1 MKDTPKP
8 RQIEIFRLLMTSG
21 VPLDIN
27 LLKEKLQKSERT
39 IRYDIQD
46 LKRICQEYG
55 IEIGYL
61 TKKGYFIPAAQK
73 PECSALLVQ
82 WDSGGKNS
90 FVDDEEEKRFTS
102 LFFYLFVQ
110 KGYVTAEK
118 LAEVYLASKS
128 TLTRGLGRLEEYF
141 GNSFILEIRKAQGYR
156 LKGDEL
162 TLRKKAVELLAA
174 RFQGS
179 YTADDWFLLLPEEL
193 KSKISIQNMRD
204 ISRSIRQVNG
214 KYNIW
219 ISNTA
224 YLNLMSYCIA
234 RHVRLPVLE
243 STGEKPEEQEA
254 YASELLRE
262 LSAEEKTRETAREL
276 SWLQEVLRDYGIST
290 EGYRVKDEILKRIMR
305 RIMSYLENG
314 EERESFELQS
324 LRRDLEEHL
333 KNYLTMSGSD
343 RQEEENAYVL
353 QEIQEYYYSY
363 FQLAEKLAEIIE
375 DEIGQKLG
383 VMEICYLAV
392 YLYKNGIQAESER
405 KNVMVVCATGKGLSH
420 FLTLRIKHVFPML
433 NVVGQVSPYQL
444 LKASDLK
451 GVDFAISTIPLENS
465 VVPVVKISGVLLA
478 EDIQRIQDFLK
489 YGKLVDDIPMKQKN
503 EASFQA
509 KPDITVS
516 AQLSQKN
523 SGENLA
529 EAAGT
534 MSNLIL
540 ALLEYV
546 AKLPPQIRMSRDAML
561 GLVIHMSMAVKR
573 WLSGEVTEDPT
584 GEFNQEYYR
593 VKKEY
598 PDVFLI
604 MEKFFEMAEN
614 TLQVRIPISERTA
627 FFLYIIEE
635 E

>member
-82 WDSGGKNS
+82 WDSGGKSS
-90 FVDDEEEKRFTS
+90 FVDGEEEKRFTS

-141 GNSFILEIRKAQGYR
+141 GNSFTLEIRKAQGYR

-193 KSKISIQNMRD
+193 KSKISIQNIRD

-262 LSAEEKTRETAREL
+262 LSSEEKTRETAREL

-465 VVPVVKISGVLLA
+465 MVPVVKISGVLLA

-546 AKLPPQIRMSRDAML
+546 AKLPPQIRISRDAML

>member
-1 MKDTPKP
+1 M
-8 RQIEIFRLLMTSG
+8 
-21 VPLDIN
+21 
-27 LLKEKLQKSERT
+27 
-39 IRYDIQD
+39 
-46 LKRICQEYG
+46 
-55 IEIGYL
+55 
-61 TKKGYFIPAAQK
+61 
-73 PECSALLVQ
+73 
-82 WDSGGKNS
+82 
-90 FVDDEEEKRFTS
+90 
-102 LFFYLFVQ
+102 
-110 KGYVTAEK
+110 TAEK

-193 KSKISIQNMRD
+193 KSKISIQNIRD

-546 AKLPPQIRMSRDAML
+546 AKLPPQIRISRDAML

-584 GEFNQEYYR
+584 GEFNQKYYR

>member
-1 MKDTPKP
+1 MREIPKP
-8 RQIEIFRLLMTSG
+8 RQIEIFRQLMMAG
-21 VPLDIN
+21 VPLDIAT
-27 LLKEKLQKSERT
+27 LKEKLQKSERT
-39 IRYDIQD
+39 IRYDMQD

-73 PECSALLVQ
+73 PDCSALLVQ
-82 WDSGGKNS
+82 WDSGSKGS
-90 FVDDEEEKRFTS
+90 FVDGDEEQRFAS
-102 LFFYLFVQ
+102 LFFYLFSQ

-141 GNSFILEIRKAQGYR
+141 GGSFRLDIRKAQGYR
-156 LKGDEL
+156 LEGDEL
-162 TLRKKAVELLAA
+162 TLRKQAVKLLTKLCEEDSRGCNRQELQ
-174 RFQGS
+174 R
-179 YTADDWFLLLPEEL
+179 
-193 KSKISIQNMRD
+193 
-204 ISRSIRQVNG
+204 
-214 KYNIW
+214 
-219 ISNTA
+219 
-224 YLNLMSYCIA
+224 
-234 RHVRLPVLE
+234 
-243 STGEKPEEQEA
+243 
-254 YASELLRE
+254 
-262 LSAEEKTRETAREL
+262 LSA
-276 SWLQEVLRDYGIST
+276 VLRDYGVCT
-290 EGYRVKDEILKRIMR
+290 EGYRVRDEILERIME

-451 GVDFAISTIPLENS
+451 GVDFAISTISLENS
-465 VVPVVKISGVLLA
+465 LVPVVKISGVLLA

-489 YGKLVDDIPMKQKN
+489 YGKLVDELPMKQKN
-503 EASFQA
+503 QASFQS
-509 KPDITVS
+509 KPEMPVS
-516 AQLSQKN
+516 VQLQGQN
-523 SGENLA
+523 SGKNLA

-534 MSNLIL
+534 MSDLIL

-546 AKLPPQIRMSRDAML
+546 AKLPPQIRMGQDAML

-573 WLSGEVTEDPT
+573 WLSGEVTEDPN

-604 MEKFFEMAEN
+604 MEKFFEMAET

>member
-141 GNSFILEIRKAQGYR
+141 SNSFILEIRKAQGYR

-193 KSKISIQNMRD
+193 KSKISIQNIRD

-314 EERESFELQS
+314 EDRESFELQS

-516 AQLSQKN
+516 AQLSRKN

>member
-1 MKDTPKP
+1 MREIPKP
-8 RQIEIFRLLMTSG
+8 RQIEIFRQLMMAG
-21 VPLDIN
+21 VPLDIAT
-27 LLKEKLQKSERT
+27 LKEKLQKSERT
-39 IRYDIQD
+39 IRYDMQD

-73 PECSALLVQ
+73 PDCSALLVQ
-82 WDSGGKNS
+82 WDSGSKGS
-90 FVDDEEEKRFTS
+90 FVDGDEEQRFAS
-102 LFFYLFVQ
+102 LFFYLFSQ

-141 GNSFILEIRKAQGYR
+141 GGSFRLDIRKAQGYR
-156 LKGDEL
+156 LEGNEL
-162 TLRKKAVELLAA
+162 TLRKQAVKLLTKLCEEDSRGCNRQELQ
-174 RFQGS
+174 R
-179 YTADDWFLLLPEEL
+179 
-193 KSKISIQNMRD
+193 
-204 ISRSIRQVNG
+204 
-214 KYNIW
+214 
-219 ISNTA
+219 
-224 YLNLMSYCIA
+224 
-234 RHVRLPVLE
+234 
-243 STGEKPEEQEA
+243 
-254 YASELLRE
+254 
-262 LSAEEKTRETAREL
+262 LSA
-276 SWLQEVLRDYGIST
+276 VLRDYGVCT
-290 EGYRVKDEILKRIMR
+290 EGYRVRDEILERIME

-489 YGKLVDDIPMKQKN
+489 YGKLVDELPMKQKN
-503 EASFQA
+503 QASFQS
-509 KPDITVS
+509 KPEMPVS
-516 AQLSQKN
+516 VQLQGQN
-523 SGENLA
+523 SGKNLA

-534 MSNLIL
+534 MSDLIL

-546 AKLPPQIRMSRDAML
+546 AKLPPQIRMGQDAML

-573 WLSGEVTEDPT
+573 WLSGEVTEDPN

-604 MEKFFEMAEN
+604 MEKFFEMAET

>member
-128 TLTRGLGRLEEYF
+128 TLTRGLGRLEGYF

-193 KSKISIQNMRD
+193 KSKISIQNIRD

-262 LSAEEKTRETAREL
+262 LSAEEKIRETAREL

-489 YGKLVDDIPMKQKN
+489 YGKLVDELPMKQKN
-503 EASFQA
+503 QASFQS
-509 KPDITVS
+509 KPEMPVS
-516 AQLSQKN
+516 VQLQGQD
-523 SGENLA
+523 SGKNLA

-534 MSNLIL
+534 MSDLIL

-546 AKLPPQIRMSRDAML
+546 AKLPPQIRMGQDAML

>member
-82 WDSGGKNS
+82 WDSGGKSS
-90 FVDDEEEKRFTS
+90 FVDGEEEKRFTS

-141 GNSFILEIRKAQGYR
+141 GNSFTLEIRKAQGYR

-193 KSKISIQNMRD
+193 KSKISIQNIRD

-546 AKLPPQIRMSRDAML
+546 AKLPPQIRISRDAML

-573 WLSGEVTEDPT
+573 WLSGEVTEDPS
-584 GEFNQEYYR
+584 GEFNQKYYR

>member
-1 MKDTPKP
+1 MREIPKP
-8 RQIEIFRLLMTSG
+8 RQIEIFRQLMMAG
-21 VPLDIN
+21 VPLDIGT
-27 LLKEKLQKSERT
+27 LKEKLQKSERT
-39 IRYDIQD
+39 IRYDMQD

-73 PECSALLVQ
+73 PDCSALLVQ
-82 WDSGGKNS
+82 WDSGSKGS
-90 FVDDEEEKRFTS
+90 FVDGDEEQRFAS
-102 LFFYLFVQ
+102 LFFYLFTQ

-141 GNSFILEIRKAQGYR
+141 GGSFGLDIRKAQGYR
-156 LKGDEL
+156 LEGDEL
-162 TLRKKAVELLAA
+162 TLRKQAVKLLTA
-174 RFQGS
+174 RFMGS
-179 YTADDWFLLLPEEL
+179 YTAEDWYLLLPEEL
-193 KSKISIQNMRD
+193 KSRVTGQ
-204 ISRSIRQVNG
+204 SIRDMSRKIRQLNG
-214 KYNIW
+214 KYNVW
-219 ISNTA
+219 ISNTV
-224 YLNLMSYCIA
+224 YLNLLSYCI
-234 RHVRLPVLE
+234 VRQIRAAVLE
-243 STGEKPEEQEA
+243 ESREELNAEEG
-254 YASELLRE
+254 YPFELLTKLCEEESRGCNRQE
-262 LSAEEKTRETAREL
+262 LQWLSA
-276 SWLQEVLRDYGIST
+276 VLRDYGVCT
-290 EGYRVKDEILKRIMR
+290 EGYRVRDEILDRIMD

-324 LRRDLEEHL
+324 LRRDLEEHI
-333 KNYLTMSGSD
+333 KNYLTMSEAEH
-343 RQEEENAYVL
+343 QAEENTYVL
-353 QEIQEYYYSY
+353 REIQEYYYSY
-363 FQLAEKLAEIIE
+363 FQLAGKLGEIIE
-375 DEIGQKLG
+375 EEIGQKLD

-405 KNVMVVCATGKGLSH
+405 KNVLVVCATGKGLSH

-444 LKASDLK
+444 LRASDLK
-451 GVDFAISTIPLENS
+451 NVDFAISTIPLENS
-465 VVPVVKISGVLLA
+465 LVPVVKISGVLLA

-489 YGKLVDDIPMKQKN
+489 YGKLVDELPMKQKN
-503 EASFQA
+503 QASFQS
-509 KPDITVS
+509 KPEMSVS
-516 AQLSQKN
+516 VQLRGQN
-523 SGENLA
+523 SGKNLA

-534 MSNLIL
+534 MSDLIL

-546 AKLPPQIRMSRDAML
+546 AKLPPQIRMGQDAML

-604 MEKFFEMAEN
+604 MEKFFEMAET

>member
-82 WDSGGKNS
+82 WDSGGKSS
-90 FVDDEEEKRFTS
+90 FVDGEEEKRFTS

-141 GNSFILEIRKAQGYR
+141 GNSFTLEIRKAQGYR

-193 KSKISIQNMRD
+193 KSKISIQNIRD
-204 ISRSIRQVNG
+204 ISRSIRQING

-546 AKLPPQIRMSRDAML
+546 AKLPPQIRISRDAML

>member
-193 KSKISIQNMRD
+193 KSKISIQNIRD

-243 STGEKPEEQEA
+243 GTGEKPEEQEA

-363 FQLAEKLAEIIE
+363 FQLAEKLAEIID

>member
-193 KSKISIQNMRD
+193 KSKISIQNIRD

-465 VVPVVKISGVLLA
+465 LVPVVKISGVLLA

>member
-1 MKDTPKP
+1 
-8 RQIEIFRLLMTSG
+8 
-21 VPLDIN
+21 
-27 LLKEKLQKSERT
+27 
-39 IRYDIQD
+39 
-46 LKRICQEYG
+46 
-55 IEIGYL
+55 
-61 TKKGYFIPAAQK
+61 
-73 PECSALLVQ
+73 
-82 WDSGGKNS
+82 
-90 FVDDEEEKRFTS
+90 
-102 LFFYLFVQ
+102 
-110 KGYVTAEK
+110 
-118 LAEVYLASKS
+118 
-128 TLTRGLGRLEEYF
+128 
-141 GNSFILEIRKAQGYR
+141 
-156 LKGDEL
+156 
-162 TLRKKAVELLAA
+162 
-174 RFQGS
+174 
-179 YTADDWFLLLPEEL
+179 
-193 KSKISIQNMRD
+193 
-204 ISRSIRQVNG
+204 
-214 KYNIW
+214 
-219 ISNTA
+219 
-224 YLNLMSYCIA
+224 
-234 RHVRLPVLE
+234 
-243 STGEKPEEQEA
+243 
-254 YASELLRE
+254 
-262 LSAEEKTRETAREL
+262 
-276 SWLQEVLRDYGIST
+276 
-290 EGYRVKDEILKRIMR
+290 
-305 RIMSYLENG
+305 
-314 EERESFELQS
+314 
-324 LRRDLEEHL
+324 
-333 KNYLTMSGSD
+333 
-343 RQEEENAYVL
+343 
-353 QEIQEYYYSY
+353 
-363 FQLAEKLAEIIE
+363 
-375 DEIGQKLG
+375 
-383 VMEICYLAV
+383 
-392 YLYKNGIQAESER
+392 
-405 KNVMVVCATGKGLSH
+405 
-420 FLTLRIKHVFPML
+420 ML

-546 AKLPPQIRMSRDAML
+546 AKLPPQIRISRDAML

>member
-82 WDSGGKNS
+82 WDSGGKSS
-90 FVDDEEEKRFTS
+90 FVDGEEEKRFTS

-141 GNSFILEIRKAQGYR
+141 GNSFTLEIRKAQGYR

-193 KSKISIQNMRD
+193 KSKISIQNIRD

-546 AKLPPQIRMSRDAML
+546 AKLPPQIRISRDAML

-584 GEFNQEYYR
+584 GEFNQKYYR

>member
-1 MKDTPKP
+1 MREIPKP
-8 RQIEIFRLLMTSG
+8 RQIEIFRQLMMAG
-21 VPLDIN
+21 VPLDIAT
-27 LLKEKLQKSERT
+27 LKEKLQKSERT
-39 IRYDIQD
+39 IRYDMQD

-73 PECSALLVQ
+73 PDCSALLVQ
-82 WDSGGKNS
+82 WDSGSKGS
-90 FVDDEEEKRFTS
+90 FVDGDEEQRFAS
-102 LFFYLFVQ
+102 LFFYLFTQ

-141 GNSFILEIRKAQGYR
+141 GGSFGLDIRKAQGYR
-156 LKGDEL
+156 LEGDEL
-162 TLRKKAVELLAA
+162 TLRKQAVKLLTA
-174 RFQGS
+174 RFMGS
-179 YTADDWFLLLPEEL
+179 YTAEDWYLLLPEEL
-193 KSKISIQNMRD
+193 KSRVTGQ
-204 ISRSIRQVNG
+204 SIRDMSQKIRQLNG
-214 KYNIW
+214 KYNVW
-219 ISNTA
+219 ISNTV
-224 YLNLMSYCIA
+224 YLNLLSYCI
-234 RHVRLPVLE
+234 VRQIRTAVLE
-243 STGEKPEEQEA
+243 ESREELDTEEG
-254 YASELLRE
+254 YPFELLTKLCEEESRGCNRQE
-262 LSAEEKTRETAREL
+262 LQWLSA
-276 SWLQEVLRDYGIST
+276 VLRDYGICT
-290 EGYRVKDEILKRIMR
+290 EGYRVRDEILERIME

-324 LRRDLEEHL
+324 LRRDLEEHI
-333 KNYLTMSGSD
+333 KNYLTMSETEH
-343 RQEEENAYVL
+343 QEEENTYVL
-353 QEIQEYYYSY
+353 REIQEYYYSY
-363 FQLAEKLAEIIE
+363 FQLAGKLGEIIE
-375 DEIGQKLG
+375 EEIGQKLD

-405 KNVMVVCATGKGLSH
+405 KNVLVVCATGKGLSH

-444 LKASDLK
+444 LRASDLK
-451 GVDFAISTIPLENS
+451 NVDFAISTIPLENS
-465 VVPVVKISGVLLA
+465 LVPVVKISGVLLA

-489 YGKLVDDIPMKQKN
+489 YGKLVDELPMKQKN
-503 EASFQA
+503 QASFQS
-509 KPDITVS
+509 KPEMPVS
-516 AQLSQKN
+516 VQLRGQN
-523 SGENLA
+523 SGKNLA

-534 MSNLIL
+534 MSDLIL

-546 AKLPPQIRMSRDAML
+546 AKLPPQIRMGQDAML
-561 GLVIHMSMAVKR
+561 GLVVHMSMAVKR

-604 MEKFFEMAEN
+604 MEKFFEMAET

>member
-82 WDSGGKNS
+82 WDSGGKSS
-90 FVDDEEEKRFTS
+90 FVDGEEEKRFTS

-141 GNSFILEIRKAQGYR
+141 GNSFTLEIRKAQGYR

-193 KSKISIQNMRD
+193 KSKISIQNIRD

-465 VVPVVKISGVLLA
+465 MVPVVKISGVLLA

-584 GEFNQEYYR
+584 GEFNQKYYR

>member
-82 WDSGGKNS
+82 WDSGGKSN

-141 GNSFILEIRKAQGYR
+141 GNSFTLEIRKAQGYR

-193 KSKISIQNMRD
+193 KSKISIQNIRD

-234 RHVRLPVLE
+234 RHVRLPVME

-276 SWLQEVLRDYGIST
+276 SWLQEVLHDYGIST

-405 KNVMVVCATGKGLSH
+405 TNVMVVCATGKGLSH

-584 GEFNQEYYR
+584 GEFNQKYYR

>member
-1 MKDTPKP
+1 MREIPKP
-8 RQIEIFRLLMTSG
+8 RQIEIFRQLMMAG
-21 VPLDIN
+21 VPLDIAT
-27 LLKEKLQKSERT
+27 LKEKLQKSERT
-39 IRYDIQD
+39 IRYDMQD

-73 PECSALLVQ
+73 PDCSALLVQ
-82 WDSGGKNS
+82 WDSGSKGS
-90 FVDDEEEKRFTS
+90 FVDGDEEQRFAS
-102 LFFYLFVQ
+102 LFFYLFSQ

-141 GNSFILEIRKAQGYR
+141 GGSFRLDIRKAQGYR
-156 LKGDEL
+156 LEGDEL
-162 TLRKKAVELLAA
+162 TLRKQAVKLLTKLCEEDSRGCNRQELQ
-174 RFQGS
+174 R
-179 YTADDWFLLLPEEL
+179 
-193 KSKISIQNMRD
+193 
-204 ISRSIRQVNG
+204 
-214 KYNIW
+214 
-219 ISNTA
+219 
-224 YLNLMSYCIA
+224 
-234 RHVRLPVLE
+234 
-243 STGEKPEEQEA
+243 
-254 YASELLRE
+254 
-262 LSAEEKTRETAREL
+262 LSA
-276 SWLQEVLRDYGIST
+276 VLRDYGVCT
-290 EGYRVKDEILKRIMR
+290 EGYRVRDEILERIME

-546 AKLPPQIRMSRDAML
+546 AKLPPQIRISRDAML

>member
-193 KSKISIQNMRD
+193 KSKISIQNIRD

-224 YLNLMSYCIA
+224 YLNLMSYCMRGMCA
-234 RHVRLPVLE
+234 SRCWKALE
-243 STGEKPEEQEA
+243 KSRKSRRP
-254 YASELLRE
+254 
-262 LSAEEKTRETAREL
+262 TRP
-276 SWLQEVLRDYGIST
+276 SFCGSS
-290 EGYRVKDEILKRIMR
+290 R
-305 RIMSYLENG
+305 RRRRPG
-314 EERESFELQS
+314 RQPGSF
-324 LRRDLEEHL
+324 R
-333 KNYLTMSGSD
+333 G
-343 RQEEENAYVL
+343 
-353 QEIQEYYYSY
+353 
-363 FQLAEKLAEIIE
+363 F
-375 DEIGQKLG
+375 
-383 VMEICYLAV
+383 
-392 YLYKNGIQAESER
+392 R
-405 KNVMVVCATGKGLSH
+405 KFFV
-420 FLTLRIKHVFPML
+420 
-433 NVVGQVSPYQL
+433 
-444 LKASDLK
+444 
-451 GVDFAISTIPLENS
+451 
-465 VVPVVKISGVLLA
+465 
-478 EDIQRIQDFLK
+478 
-489 YGKLVDDIPMKQKN
+489 
-503 EASFQA
+503 
-509 KPDITVS
+509 
-516 AQLSQKN
+516 
-523 SGENLA
+523 
-529 EAAGT
+529 
-534 MSNLIL
+534 
-540 ALLEYV
+540 
-546 AKLPPQIRMSRDAML
+546 
-561 GLVIHMSMAVKR
+561 
-573 WLSGEVTEDPT
+573 
-584 GEFNQEYYR
+584 
-593 VKKEY
+593 
-598 PDVFLI
+598 I
-604 MEKFFEMAEN
+604 MESAP
-614 TLQVRIPISERTA
+614 RAIGSRTR
-627 FFLYIIEE
+627 F
-635 E
+635 

>member
-141 GNSFILEIRKAQGYR
+141 GNSFTLEIRKAQGYR

-179 YTADDWFLLLPEEL
+179 YTADDGFLLLPEEL
-193 KSKISIQNMRD
+193 KSKISIQNIRD

-262 LSAEEKTRETAREL
+262 LSVEEKTRETAREL

-305 RIMSYLENG
+305 QIMSYLENG

-534 MSNLIL
+534 MSNLSL

>member
-82 WDSGGKNS
+82 WDSGGKSS
-90 FVDDEEEKRFTS
+90 FVDGEEEKRFTS

-141 GNSFILEIRKAQGYR
+141 GNSFTLEIRKAQGYR

-193 KSKISIQNMRD
+193 KSKISIQNIRD

-254 YASELLRE
+254 YASELLRK

-465 VVPVVKISGVLLA
+465 MVPVVKISGVLLA

-546 AKLPPQIRMSRDAML
+546 AKLPPQIRISRDAML

-584 GEFNQEYYR
+584 GEFNQKYYR

>member
-82 WDSGGKNS
+82 WDSGGKSS
-90 FVDDEEEKRFTS
+90 FVDGEEEKRFTS

-141 GNSFILEIRKAQGYR
+141 GNSFTLEIRKAQGYR

-162 TLRKKAVELLAA
+162 TLRKKAVELLEA

-193 KSKISIQNMRD
+193 KSKISIQNIRD

-584 GEFNQEYYR
+584 GEFNQKYYR

>member
-1 MKDTPKP
+1 MREIPKP
-8 RQIEIFRLLMTSG
+8 RQIEIFRQLMMAG
-21 VPLDIN
+21 VPLDIAT
-27 LLKEKLQKSERT
+27 LKEKLQKSERT
-39 IRYDIQD
+39 IRYDMQD

-73 PECSALLVQ
+73 PDCSALLVQ
-82 WDSGGKNS
+82 WDSGSKGS
-90 FVDDEEEKRFTS
+90 FVDGDEEQRFAS
-102 LFFYLFVQ
+102 LFFYLFSQ

-141 GNSFILEIRKAQGYR
+141 GGSFRLDIRKAQGYR
-156 LKGDEL
+156 LEGDEL
-162 TLRKKAVELLAA
+162 TLRKQAVKLLTKLCEEDSRGCNRQELQ
-174 RFQGS
+174 R
-179 YTADDWFLLLPEEL
+179 
-193 KSKISIQNMRD
+193 
-204 ISRSIRQVNG
+204 
-214 KYNIW
+214 
-219 ISNTA
+219 
-224 YLNLMSYCIA
+224 
-234 RHVRLPVLE
+234 
-243 STGEKPEEQEA
+243 
-254 YASELLRE
+254 
-262 LSAEEKTRETAREL
+262 LSA
-276 SWLQEVLRDYGIST
+276 VLRDYGVCT
-290 EGYRVKDEILKRIMR
+290 EGYRVRDEILERIME

-489 YGKLVDDIPMKQKN
+489 YGKLVDELPMKQKN
-503 EASFQA
+503 QASFQS
-509 KPDITVS
+509 KPEMPVS
-516 AQLSQKN
+516 VQLQGQN
-523 SGENLA
+523 SGKNLA

-534 MSNLIL
+534 MSDLIL

-546 AKLPPQIRMSRDAML
+546 AKLPPQIRMGQDAML

-573 WLSGEVTEDPT
+573 WLSGEVTEDPN
-584 GEFNQEYYR
+584 GEFNQEY
-593 VKKEY
+593 
-598 PDVFLI
+598 
-604 MEKFFEMAEN
+604 
-614 TLQVRIPISERTA
+614 
-627 FFLYIIEE
+627 
-635 E
+635 

>member
-1 MKDTPKP
+1 MKDTPKL

-82 WDSGGKNS
+82 WDSGGKSS
-90 FVDDEEEKRFTS
+90 FVDGEEEKRFTS

-141 GNSFILEIRKAQGYR
+141 GNSFTLEIRKAQGYR

-193 KSKISIQNMRD
+193 KSKISIQNIRD

-405 KNVMVVCATGKGLSH
+405 KNVMVVCVTGKGLSH

-546 AKLPPQIRMSRDAML
+546 AKLPPQIRISRDAML
-561 GLVIHMSMAVKR
+561 GLVVHMSMAVKR

>member
-1 MKDTPKP
+1 MREIPKP
-8 RQIEIFRLLMTSG
+8 RQIEIFRQLMMAG
-21 VPLDIN
+21 VPLDIAT
-27 LLKEKLQKSERT
+27 LKEKLQKSERT
-39 IRYDIQD
+39 IRYDMQD

-73 PECSALLVQ
+73 PDCSALLVQ
-82 WDSGGKNS
+82 WDSGSKGS
-90 FVDDEEEKRFTS
+90 FVDGDEEQRFAS
-102 LFFYLFVQ
+102 LFFYLFTQ

-141 GNSFILEIRKAQGYR
+141 GGSFGLDIRKAQGYR
-156 LKGDEL
+156 LEGDEL
-162 TLRKKAVELLAA
+162 TLRKQAVKLLTA
-174 RFQGS
+174 RFMGS
-179 YTADDWFLLLPEEL
+179 YTAEDWYLLLPEEL
-193 KSKISIQNMRD
+193 KSRVTGQ
-204 ISRSIRQVNG
+204 SIRDMSRKIRQLNG
-214 KYNIW
+214 KYNVW
-219 ISNTA
+219 ISNTV
-224 YLNLMSYCIA
+224 YLNLLSYCI
-234 RHVRLPVLE
+234 VRQIRAAVLE
-243 STGEKPEEQEA
+243 ESREELNAEEG
-254 YASELLRE
+254 YPFELLTKLCEEESRGCNRQE
-262 LSAEEKTRETAREL
+262 LQWLSA
-276 SWLQEVLRDYGIST
+276 VLRDYGVCT
-290 EGYRVKDEILKRIMR
+290 EGYRVRDEILDRIMD
-305 RIMSYLENG
+305 RIMSYLESG

-324 LRRDLEEHL
+324 LRRDLEEHI
-333 KNYLTMSGSD
+333 KNYLTMSEAEH
-343 RQEEENAYVL
+343 QAEENTYVL
-353 QEIQEYYYSY
+353 REIQEYYYSY
-363 FQLAEKLAEIIE
+363 FQLAGKLGEIIE
-375 DEIGQKLG
+375 EEIGQKLD

-405 KNVMVVCATGKGLSH
+405 KNVLVVCATGKGLSH

-444 LKASDLK
+444 LRVSDLK
-451 GVDFAISTIPLENS
+451 NVDFAISTIPLENS
-465 VVPVVKISGVLLA
+465 LVPVVKISGVLLA

-489 YGKLVDDIPMKQKN
+489 YGKLVDELPMKQKN
-503 EASFQA
+503 QASFQS
-509 KPDITVS
+509 KPEMPVS
-516 AQLSQKN
+516 VQLRGQN
-523 SGENLA
+523 SGKNLA

-534 MSNLIL
+534 MSDLIL

-546 AKLPPQIRMSRDAML
+546 AKLPPQIRMGQDAML

-604 MEKFFEMAEN
+604 MEKFFEMAET

>member
-1 MKDTPKP
+1 MREIPKP
-8 RQIEIFRLLMTSG
+8 RQIEIFRQLMMAG
-21 VPLDIN
+21 VPLDIAT
-27 LLKEKLQKSERT
+27 LKEKLQKSERT
-39 IRYDIQD
+39 IRYDMQD

-73 PECSALLVQ
+73 PDCSALLVQ
-82 WDSGGKNS
+82 WDSGSKGS
-90 FVDDEEEKRFTS
+90 FVDGDEEQRFAS
-102 LFFYLFVQ
+102 LFFYLFTQ

-141 GNSFILEIRKAQGYR
+141 GGSFGLDIRKAQGYR
-156 LKGDEL
+156 LEGDEL
-162 TLRKKAVELLAA
+162 TFRKQAVKLLTA
-174 RFQGS
+174 RFMGS
-179 YTADDWFLLLPEEL
+179 YTAEDWYLLLPEEL
-193 KSKISIQNMRD
+193 KSRVTGQ
-204 ISRSIRQVNG
+204 SIRDMSRKIRQLNG
-214 KYNIW
+214 KYNVW
-219 ISNTA
+219 ISNTV
-224 YLNLMSYCIA
+224 YLNLLSYCI
-234 RHVRLPVLE
+234 VRQIRAAVLE
-243 STGEKPEEQEA
+243 ESWEELDAEEG
-254 YASELLRE
+254 YPFELLTKLCEEESRGCNRQE
-262 LSAEEKTRETAREL
+262 LQWLSA
-276 SWLQEVLRDYGIST
+276 VLRDYGVCT
-290 EGYRVKDEILKRIMR
+290 EGYRVRDEILDRIMD

-324 LRRDLEEHL
+324 LRRDLEEHI
-333 KNYLTMSGSD
+333 KNYLTMSEAEH
-343 RQEEENAYVL
+343 QAEENTYVL
-353 QEIQEYYYSY
+353 REIQEYYYSY
-363 FQLAEKLAEIIE
+363 FQLAGKLGEIIE
-375 DEIGQKLG
+375 EEIGQKLD

-405 KNVMVVCATGKGLSH
+405 KNVLVVCATGKGLSH

-444 LKASDLK
+444 LRASDLK
-451 GVDFAISTIPLENS
+451 NVDFAISTIPLENS
-465 VVPVVKISGVLLA
+465 LVPVVKISGVLLA

-489 YGKLVDDIPMKQKN
+489 YGKLVDELPMKQKN
-503 EASFQA
+503 QASFQS
-509 KPDITVS
+509 KPEIPVS
-516 AQLSQKN
+516 VQLQGQN
-523 SGENLA
+523 SGKNLA

-534 MSNLIL
+534 MSDLIL

-546 AKLPPQIRMSRDAML
+546 AKLPPQIRMGQDAML

-604 MEKFFEMAEN
+604 MEKFFEMAET

>member
-193 KSKISIQNMRD
+193 KSKISIQNIRD

-363 FQLAEKLAEIIE
+363 FQLAEKLAEIID

>member
-82 WDSGGKNS
+82 WDSGGKSS
-90 FVDDEEEKRFTS
+90 FVDGEEEKRFTS

-141 GNSFILEIRKAQGYR
+141 GNSFTLEIRKAQGYR

-193 KSKISIQNMRD
+193 KSKISIQNIRD

-224 YLNLMSYCIA
+224 YLNLMSYCVA

-465 VVPVVKISGVLLA
+465 MVPVVKISGVLLA

-546 AKLPPQIRMSRDAML
+546 AKLPPQIRISRDAML

>member
-193 KSKISIQNMRD
+193 KSKISIQNIRD

-243 STGEKPEEQEA
+243 GTGEKPEEQEA

-305 RIMSYLENG
+305 QIMSYLENG

>member
-82 WDSGGKNS
+82 WDSGGKSS
-90 FVDDEEEKRFTS
+90 FVDGEEEKRFTS

-141 GNSFILEIRKAQGYR
+141 GNSFTLEIRKAQGYR

-193 KSKISIQNMRD
+193 KSKISIQNIRD

-465 VVPVVKISGVLLA
+465 MVPVVKISGVLLA

-546 AKLPPQIRMSRDAML
+546 AKLPPQIRISRDAML

>member
-193 KSKISIQNMRD
+193 KSKISIQNIRD